1 MSKSTASAIE
11 AELKARQD
19 ALNEA
24 RAGLGLRTQP
34 LRTSRLFLLSA
45 SELLAEWV
53 PKLAMSK
60 SMFLVGY
67 PLLAGWLLTQK
78 YSPELYQVPGC
89 GDDTQPAGLL
99 FMPGLVTYE
108 VGWWLLLGI
117 LSSIGFGSGLHS
129 GIMFLWPFVMQTI
142 LTAETCNGTDFISM
156 YNHPCALQCAGAG
169 TGASFVGTLLKVL
182 PAAIGSP

>member
-1 MSKSTASAIE
+1 M
-11 AELKARQD
+11 ELKARQV

-67 PLLAGWLLTQK
+67 PLLAGWLLTHN

-89 GDDTQPAGLL
+89 GDDTRPAGPL

-117 LSSIGFGSGLHS
+117 LSSIGFGSGL
-129 GIMFLWPFVMQTI
+129 G
-142 LTAETCNGTDFISM
+142 
-156 YNHPCALQCAGAG
+156 
-169 TGASFVGTLLKVL
+169 
-182 PAAIGSP
+182 